1 MLMHSLMELNSLQ
14 SIRVFGLWDQ
24 PRSIFTWDDVK
35 QRCWTWLWLR
45 DRLHFTAEE
54 LFTVQPDKS
63 EWVKRGALTLHDMM
77 DMTVFPLN
85 PIDDLHADLAE
96 IWSMKWSAEDLLRM
110 GVNFQ
115 QIKRCGLNYSIMLH
129 FNFALSAWS
138 KLGFGVSDAHDMR
151 QDELRILF
159 GLEQN
164 EVVSILECQSLPVS
178 L

>member
-1 MLMHSLMELNSLQ
+1 MN
-14 SIRVFGLWDQ
+14 
-24 PRSIFTWDDVK
+24 
-35 QRCWTWLWLR
+35 
-45 DRLHFTAEE
+45 
-54 LFTVQPDKS
+54 
-63 EWVKRGALTLHDMM
+63 
-77 DMTVFPLN
+77 
-85 PIDDLHADLAE
+85 
-96 IWSMKWSAEDLLRM
+96 WSAEDLLRM

-138 KLGFGVSDAHDMR
+138 KLGFGVSDALDMR